1 MASPLERSKEL
12 LESDGWSVWKVERPA
27 SLYQPTL
34 DLFNCIDLL
43 AIRFDRSGC
52 LGIQVCGEDVMP
64 HIHKI
69 LEGYTL
75 DKLKKVDGKPE
86 IVKTIIPPNPYIKIW
101 LEAKNTFFIWGWRLL
116 KEGRETRAYYKL
128 RQVEFVLK
136 DGQVIAQ
143 EIPDWRM
150 PKAVKVEVILKE
162 VGGKP

>member
-1 MASPLERSKEL
+1 MSKGPKSLIDMASPLERSKEL

-101 LEAKNTFFIWGWRLL
+101 LEAKNTFFIWGWRLR
-116 KEGRETRAYYKL
+116 KHEGTKATYQLRE
-128 RQVEFVLK
+128 VELVLK
-136 DGQVIAQ
+136 DGQVVSQ
-143 EIPDWRM
+143 EIPHEEL
-150 PKAVKVEVILKE
+150 A
-162 VGGKP
+162 